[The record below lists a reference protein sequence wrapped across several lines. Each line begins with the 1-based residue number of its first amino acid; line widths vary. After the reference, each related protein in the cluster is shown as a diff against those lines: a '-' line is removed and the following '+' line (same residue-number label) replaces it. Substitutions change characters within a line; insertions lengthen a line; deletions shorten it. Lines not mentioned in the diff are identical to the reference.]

1 MTPQTVSGNPARDSL
16 IERVRATLSGSLTHP
31 EAVDIGFSD
40 GRLALSG
47 AVLRREHARLIRR
60 LGAIPGVIEVQDDH
74 LAVHA
79 STAGVSALQG
89 GEAKKHGALILTLLG
104 TAAALILRAG
114 RK

>member
-1 MTPQTVSGNPARDSL
+1 MTSQTVSGNPARDTL
-16 IERVRATLSGSLTHP
+16 IERVRAAIGDFVAHP
-31 EAVDIGFSD
+31 EAVDFSLSG
-40 GRLALSG
+40 GRLTLKGS
-47 AVLRREHARLIRR
+47 VLQREHARLIRR

-79 STAGVSALQG
+79 STAGVTALQG
-89 GEAKKHGALILTLLG
+89 GGAKKHGALILTLLG